1 MLIPIIASPE
11 KKHLNTFVSM
21 STEKNEKK
29 KMYEVISLAHTAD
42 IRLKIEAVT
51 LDDLFRAGLV
61 SMGNIMKENLC
72 REKGSFRISRNIE
85 VSAPDTTVLF
95 IDFLSE
101 VLTISHAGKIIF
113 CKLKIEHLDEWNIRA
128 FVYGRKIDSF
138 DEDIKA
144 VTYHE
149 AEVYRNKNNRWQTN
163 LIFDI

>member
-1 MLIPIIASPE
+1 E

-85 VSAPDTTVLF
+85 VNAPDTTVLF

-101 VLTISHAGKIIF
+101 VLTISHAQKIIF
-113 CKLKIEHLDEWNIRA
+113 CKLKIEHLDEWN
-128 FVYGRKIDSF
+128 
-138 DEDIKA
+138 
-144 VTYHE
+144 
-149 AEVYRNKNNRWQTN
+149 
-163 LIFDI
+163 